1 MKACILLICCLL
13 TAVTPA
19 MGDDLSPSDFAYGLP
34 LTVANDHALH
44 ALTVP
49 LAVYEKSNRKDLG
62 DVRVFNGAGSVVPH
76 ALRQVSRQ
84 EEEVRH
90 SIPFFPLAGAPQPLP
105 ADLSVRVTR
114 NTDGSV
120 VSVDSRVQGNAAQPA
135 GSYLLDTTALAVRP
149 KALELQ
155 WSQPTGLLTVALLH
169 SRDLVH
175 WSPLIS
181 KTVLADLAYNGGT
194 VTTRRLT
201 LPVSPLPYL
210 RLDCIECRE
219 PMQIQEITALSG
231 TPISADQW
239 QWLKLE
245 GRGLQKDKD
254 TWWVEYHL
262 QAKIPVTALQLAL
275 PEANT
280 LLRAVIET
288 KPLAD
293 GPWRQV
299 LPATDFYRLNLDGR
313 QLNNQVVSCGP
324 ITDTQWRIRVLADGA
339 NLGKGTSL
347 PQLEVGWHPQQLLF
361 LSRGDGP
368 YTLAF
373 GSTNAEPNEPGQN
386 NLVLSAVRD
395 AKAEALMQHRQPGP
409 MMTLGGDKALEPM
422 ALKFSWKK
430 ILLWTVLVAGVLLL
444 ALITRSILREMR
456 NQTP

>member
-1 MKACILLICCLL
+1 M
-13 TAVTPA
+13 
-19 MGDDLSPSDFAYGLP
+19 
-34 LTVANDHALH
+34 
-44 ALTVP
+44 
-49 LAVYEKSNRKDLG
+49 
-62 DVRVFNGAGSVVPH
+62 
-76 ALRQVSRQ
+76 
-84 EEEVRH
+84 
-90 SIPFFPLAGAPQPLP
+90 P

-120 VSVDSRVQGNAAQPA
+120 VSVDSRVQGTAAQPA
-135 GSYLLDTTALAVRP
+135 GSYPLDTTTLTVRP
-149 KALELQ
+149 KALELR
-155 WSQPTGLLTVALLH
+155 WSQPTGLLTVALMH
-169 SRDLVH
+169 SRDLIH

-194 VTTRRLT
+194 VTARRLT

-245 GRGLQKDKD
+245 GRGLQKDQD
-254 TWWVEYHL
+254 TWLIEYHL

-275 PEANT
+275 PDANT

-288 KPLAD
+288 RPLAN
-293 GPWRQV
+293 GQWRQV

-347 PQLEVGWHPQQLLF
+347 PRLEVGWHPQQLHSSAGATAPIPL
-361 LSRGDGP
+361 P
-368 YTLAF
+368 LAVPL
-373 GSTNAEPNEPGQN
+373 PNRANQAQN

-395 AKAEALMQHRQPGP
+395 ARAEALMQHSQPGP
-409 MMTLGGDKALEPM
+409 MMTLGGDKALEPVT
-422 ALKFSWKK
+422 LKLSWKK
-430 ILLWTVLVAGVLLL
+430 ILLWTVLVGGAPAAG
-444 ALITRSILREMR
+444 R
-456 NQTP
+456 

>member
-1 MKACILLICCLL
+1 M
-13 TAVTPA
+13 
-19 MGDDLSPSDFAYGLP
+19 
-34 LTVANDHALH
+34 
-44 ALTVP
+44 
-49 LAVYEKSNRKDLG
+49 
-62 DVRVFNGAGSVVPH
+62 
-76 ALRQVSRQ
+76 
-84 EEEVRH
+84 
-90 SIPFFPLAGAPQPLP
+90 
-105 ADLSVRVTR
+105 
-114 NTDGSV
+114 
-120 VSVDSRVQGNAAQPA
+120 
-135 GSYLLDTTALAVRP
+135 
-149 KALELQ
+149 
-155 WSQPTGLLTVALLH
+155 
-169 SRDLVH
+169 
-175 WSPLIS
+175 
-181 KTVLADLAYNGGT
+181 
-194 VTTRRLT
+194 
-201 LPVSPLPYL
+201 SPLPYL
-210 RLDCIECRE
+210 RLDCTDCRE
-219 PMQIQEITALSG
+219 SMQILEATGLSG

-245 GRGLQKDKD
+245 GKGLQKDKD
-254 TWWVEYHL
+254 TWLIEYHL

-280 LLRAVIET
+280 LARAVIET
-288 KPLAD
+288 RPLAD

-339 NLGKGTSL
+339 NLGRGTAL

-373 GSTNAEPNEPGQN
+373 GSTSAEPGDPGQS

-395 AKAEALMQHRQPGP
+395 AKAETLMKHSQPGP
-409 MMTLGGDKALEPM
+409 LMTLGGDKALEPT
-422 ALKFSWKK
+422 ALKLSWKK